1 MVALFVFF
9 GFFAMQLHLEEDINK
24 LMPSSR
30 NEDGTTKLA
39 FADLRIK
46 DKTFLLFERKTPT
59 VTTDQM
65 AETCDAFVE
74 VLGSPTPDPSLGGEG
89 SIYSQVEIE
98 GKSVTT
104 PLPPEGGAGGG
115 ASVFYC
121 LPDDLLPDAIAYLQE
136 HLPAYIDTSAYTAF
150 DTLLTRE
157 HMLRQMRQN
166 REDLEG
172 EFGSMFPELIQ
183 SDPLGLRNVLAE
195 QMAPL
200 LNAGG
205 GSYITID
212 NHFFV
217 RDSSVCVAFITPQY
231 SATNTGEGSALFARM
246 NELIDS
252 FATVAPD
259 INICYHGTPASG
271 YYNSTVIKHDLTTTI
286 AGSMVLVLLFIMVC
300 FRRWDTLP
308 LLLLPVAFGTLF
320 AMAVMYF
327 LRGQFSLLALGIGG
341 VVLGVAL
348 SYVLHVLTHR
358 RYVKDGE
365 QLLREQTKPLLLGC
379 ITTIGSFGGLFFTNT
394 ELLQDFGLFAALAIA
409 ATTLF
414 SLIYLPQLLSLP
426 PGPRRPSSQPL
437 PVGSG
442 VYTSSVENTEGN
454 GNYSPPSQGG
464 ARGGSFWAL
473 DRKPW
478 LIAAV
483 VAVVVVCVSAWLW
496 KGTLFDAD
504 MHNLGYDDP
513 RVEHS
518 EQLLRSKTFTGDKE
532 KYFASS
538 GKTMEEALH
547 NFALLRHKLDSLQSL
562 GLVKDYTP
570 TDRIF
575 IPLDVQQRNIDAW
588 YAYWNT
594 PSVALSPSP
603 TPSSSPSSS
612 VALGGSPAET
622 RLSRARRLISETAP
636 QAGLIPEA
644 FEPFFNLATVSEAS
658 ASGPD
663 ALYAAAIIP
672 EGYQSTLMEQT
683 YGGDYLCFTSVRCAN
698 DSVRSNDSDY
708 MRICDAICKE
718 PNLMVLDT
726 YYYTTDTLLKLNT
739 DFNILQWLSMAF
751 VFLVLLVSFRFN
763 LKNTLIG
770 FAPILISWLMVL
782 GMMAIFGIRF
792 NLINI
797 IISTFIF
804 GIGVDY
810 SIFVMHGLVGNVA
823 SAVPPHVGTRRV
835 ASAPMPARNEQPR
848 LLMAHKT
855 AIFFSVVVL
864 VVTVGSMLFAVHPAI
879 RSVGFATI
887 VGLLSAVIL
896 CYVLQ
901 PAAYRTF
908 VLGKQGK
915 T

>member
-1 MVALFVFF
+1 MVALFAFF
-9 GFFAMQLHLEEDINK
+9 GYFAFQLHLEEDINK

-46 DKTFLLFERKTPT
+46 DKTFLLFERKDAG
-59 VTTDQM
+59 VTTEQM

-74 VLGSPTPDPSLGGEG
+74 ALVADSLAD
-89 SIYSQVEIE
+89 I
-98 GKSVTT
+98 
-104 PLPPEGGAGGG
+104 
-115 ASVFYC
+115 FYC
-121 LPDDLLPDAIAYLQE
+121 LPDELLPDAIAYLQE
-136 HLPAYIDTSAYTAF
+136 HLPAYIATSAYSAF

-157 HMLRQMRQN
+157 HVLLQMEQN

-183 SDPLGLRNVLAE
+183 SDPLGLRNVLAD
-195 QMAPL
+195 QMSPL

-205 GSYITID
+205 GSYTTID
-212 NHFFV
+212 GHFFV
-217 RDSSVCVAFITPQY
+217 RDSSVCIAFITPQF
-231 SATNTGEGSALFARM
+231 SATNTGQGSALFARM

-286 AGSMVLVLLFIMVC
+286 AGSLVLVLIFIMVC

-358 RYVKDGE
+358 YYVKDGE

-394 ELLQDFGLFAALAIA
+394 DLLQDFGLFAALAIA

-414 SLIYLPQLLSLP
+414 SLIYLPQLLFHSTA
-426 PGPRRPSSQPL
+426 QPNN
-437 PVGSG
+437 PIV
-442 VYTSSVENTEGN
+442 N
-454 GNYSPPSQGG
+454 SPIVNKVNAYP
-464 ARGGSFWAL
+464 
-473 DRKPW
+473 
-478 LIAAV
+478 
-483 VAVVVVCVSAWLW
+483 
-496 KGTLFDAD
+496 FD
-504 MHNLGYDDP
+504 
-513 RVEHS
+513 
-518 EQLLRSKTFTGDKE
+518 LLRSKTYTGDKE
-532 KYFASS
+532 KYFAAQ

-547 NFALLRHKLDSLQSL
+547 NFGLLRQKLDSLSEL

-588 YAYWNT
+588 YAYW
-594 PSVALSPSP
+594 ASPMP
-603 TPSSSPSSS
+603 
-612 VALGGSPAET
+612 ALGGSPAET
-622 RLSRARRLISETAP
+622 RLSLARRLIAATAP
-636 QAGLIPEA
+636 QAGLLPDA
-644 FEPFFNLATVSEAS
+644 FEPFFDLATVPDAS
-658 ASGPD
+658 ASEPD
-663 ALYAAAIIP
+663 PLYEAGLIP
-672 EGYQSTLMEQT
+672 EGYLTTLMEQT
-683 YGGDYLCFTSVRCAN
+683 YGGDYLCFTSVRCEN
-698 DSVRSNDSDY
+698 DSVRSSDSDY
-708 MRICDAICKE
+708 RRICDAVCKE

-763 LKNTLIG
+763 VRHTLLG

-782 GMMAIFGIRF
+782 GMMALFDMKF

-810 SIFVMHGLVGNVA
+810 SIFIMHGLIGVEAG
-823 SAVPPHVGTRRV
+823 SVPSRH
-835 ASAPMPARNEQPR
+835 EDKR
-848 LLMAHKT
+848 LIMAHKS

-864 VVTVGSMLFAVHPAI
+864 VVTVGSMLLAVHPAI

-901 PAAYRTF
+901 PAVYRTF

>member
-1 MVALFVFF
+1 M
-9 GFFAMQLHLEEDINK
+9 E
-24 LMPSSR
+24 
-30 NEDGTTKLA
+30 
-39 FADLRIK
+39 
-46 DKTFLLFERKTPT
+46 
-59 VTTDQM
+59 
-65 AETCDAFVE
+65 
-74 VLGSPTPDPSLGGEG
+74 
-89 SIYSQVEIE
+89 
-98 GKSVTT
+98 
-104 PLPPEGGAGGG
+104 
-115 ASVFYC
+115 
-121 LPDDLLPDAIAYLQE
+121 
-136 HLPAYIDTSAYTAF
+136 
-150 DTLLTRE
+150 
-157 HMLRQMRQN
+157 QN

-195 QMAPL
+195 QMSPL

-205 GSYITID
+205 GSFTTID

-217 RDSSVCVAFITPQY
+217 KDSSVCVAFITPQF
-231 SATNTGEGSALFARM
+231 SATNTGQGSALFARM

-252 FATVAPD
+252 FSVAAPD

-286 AGSMVLVLLFIMVC
+286 AGSLVLVLIFIMVC

-358 RYVKDGE
+358 HYVKDGE

-394 ELLQDFGLFAALAIA
+394 DLLQDFGLFAALAIA

-414 SLIYLPQLLSLP
+414 SLIYLPQLLFIGRSNA
-426 PGPRRPSSQPL
+426 QPM
-437 PVGSG
+437 V
-442 VYTSSVENTEGN
+442 N
-454 GNYSPPSQGG
+454 GQWSIVNKINAYP
-464 ARGGSFWAL
+464 F

-483 VAVVVVCVSAWLW
+483 VTIVVVCVGAWLW

-504 MHNLGYDDP
+504 MHNLGYDDD
-513 RVEHS
+513 RVEYS
-518 EQLLRSKTFTGDKE
+518 EQLLRSKTYTGDKE
-532 KYFASS
+532 KYFAAQ
-538 GKTMEEALH
+538 GKTMEEAIH
-547 NFALLRHKLDSLQSL
+547 NFGLLRHKLDSLSEL

-588 YAYWNT
+588 HDYWT
-594 PSVALSPSP
+594 D
-603 TPSSSPSSS
+603 
-612 VALGGSPAET
+612 E
-622 RLSRARRLISETAP
+622 RLATARRLIAEAASQAGLLPDAFEPFFELAIADYEP
-636 QAGLIPEA
+636 DALYEAGLIPE
-644 FEPFFNLATVSEAS
+644 
-658 ASGPD
+658 
-663 ALYAAAIIP
+663 
-672 EGYQSTLMEQT
+672 GYQTTLMEQT
-683 YGGDYLCFTSVRCAN
+683 YGGDYLCFTSVRCEN
-698 DSVRSNDSDY
+698 DSVRSSDSDY
-708 MRICDAICKE
+708 RRICDAVCKE

-763 LKNTLIG
+763 IKNTLLG

-782 GMMAIFGIRF
+782 GMMAIFGMRF

-810 SIFVMHGLVGNVA
+810 SIFIMHGLIGVGA
-823 SAVPPHVGTRRV
+823 GSE
-835 ASAPMPARNEQPR
+835 PARNEDKR
-848 LLMAHKT
+848 LIMAHKS

-864 VVTVGSMLFAVHPAI
+864 VVTVGSMLLAVHPAI

-901 PAAYRTF
+901 PAVYRWIN
-908 VLGKQGK
+908 K
-915 T
+915 